1 MSIGNTLDDTLNLRL
16 SAEAKQAFYDRCG
29 EYEVSPHEMLREMIG
44 AFSAGK
50 LRIIAPKNQLKLLR
64 GIHHVD

>member
-1 MSIGNTLDDTLNLRL
+1 MSTGNTLDDTLNLRL
-16 SAEAKQAFYDRCG
+16 NVGAKQAFYERCD
-29 EYEVSPHEMLREMIG
+29 EYGVSPHEMLRDMIG
-44 AFSAGK
+44 AFNAGK